1 MSSFNAWSQL
11 VTKYVLDNPTGFK
24 ELAERLKQAGVEHA
38 GSKAAAAAL
47 GFLMAKAGDD
57 GGNVYD
63 DVVGAI
69 EHAMDPGG
77 TDAAETADKV
87 FSLIYQ
93 WIDKTLEEEGY
104 PSASI
109 DEGGAGANTRH
120 LIAEA
125 FANKMPP
132 L

>member
-11 VTKYVLDNPTGFK
+11 VTKYVLDDPTGFK
-24 ELAERLKQAGVEHA
+24 KLTERLRQAGVEHA
-38 GSKAAAAAL
+38 SSKAAAAAM
-47 GFLMAKAGDD
+47 GFLMAKAGAD
-57 GGNVYD
+57 GGNVYE
-63 DVVGAI
+63 DVASII
-69 EHAMDPGG
+69 ENN
-77 TDAAETADKV
+77 TDAVEAADKV

-93 WIDKTLEEEGY
+93 WIDKTLKEDGY
-104 PSASI
+104 PPAETD
-109 DEGGAGANTRH
+109 DEGPNTRQ